1 MSILPRYIR
10 NMDKTATRAVLVS
23 LGLFALVIAILV
35 MGKYGDFV
43 DLSALQRSVQSYADS
58 PWGLPFLILV
68 FCLSAFIGVPQF
80 ALIAGAVAAFGPWQG
95 ALYSWIATLVSGALT
110 FWLGRFA
117 GEETFRRYAGNSA
130 QRMSGFVGRNA
141 FAASAIVRNV
151 PTGPFIV
158 VNMGFGVI
166 GASFLAYWGGMAL
179 GIIPKIA
186 VVTFLGESLGQAI
199 SGNPMIAVLAAL
211 AAGLVWFALMLF
223 ARRRIATSGQNVP
236 NEVDIPV
243 DSTDVPAE

>member
-10 NMDKTATRAVLVS
+10 NMDKSALRAILATLA
-23 LGLFALVIAILV
+23 LFALVIAIFV
-35 MGKYGDFV
+35 IGKFGDFV
-43 DLSALQRSVQSYADS
+43 DLDALQGAVQSFADS
-58 PWGLPFLILV
+58 PWGLLFLV
-68 FCLSAFIGVPQF
+68 FVFCISAFIGVPQF
-80 ALIAGAVAAFGPWQG
+80 ALIAGAVAAFGPWTG
-95 ALYSWIATLVSGALT
+95 AIYSWLATMVSGGLT

-130 QRMSGFVGRNA
+130 QRLSGFVGRNA

-166 GASFLAYWGGMAL
+166 GASFFAFWGGMAL
-179 GIIPKIA
+179 GIVPKIA

-223 ARRRIATSGQNVP
+223 ARRRIATTGQSVSGSAN
-236 NEVDIPV
+236 IPV
-243 DSTDVPAE
+243 DSSDIPVE

>member
-1 MSILPRYIR
+1 
-10 NMDKTATRAVLVS
+10 MDKSALRAILATLV
-23 LGLFALVIAILV
+23 LFALVIAIFV
-35 MGKYGDFV
+35 IGKFGNMV
-43 DLSALQRSVQSYADS
+43 DLDALQRSVQAFADS
-58 PWGLPFLILV
+58 PWGLPFLVFV
-68 FCLSAFIGVPQF
+68 FCISAFIGVPQF

-95 ALYSWIATLVSGALT
+95 ALYSWLATMVSGALT

-117 GEETFRRYAGNSA
+117 GEETFKRYAGNMA
-130 QRMSGFVGRNA
+130 QRMSAYIGRNA

-151 PTGPFIV
+151 PTGPFII

-199 SGNPMIAVLAAL
+199 SGNPLIAVLAAL

-223 ARRRIATSGQNVP
+223 ARRRIATPGQSVS
-236 NEVDIPV
+236 EVRDIPV
-243 DSTDVPAE
+243 DSNDVPAE

>member
-1 MSILPRYIR
+1 MLFKARCR
-10 NMDKTATRAVLVS
+10 ALLTAH
-23 LGLFALVIAILV
+23 GGCYF
-35 MGKYGDFV
+35 
-43 DLSALQRSVQSYADS
+43 LS
-58 PWGLPFLILV
+58 FV
-68 FCLSAFIGVPQF
+68 FCISAFIGVPQF
-80 ALIAGAVAAFGPWQG
+80 ALIAGAVAAFGPWTG
-95 ALYSWIATLVSGALT
+95 AIYSWLATMVSGGLT

-130 QRMSGFVGRNA
+130 QRLSGFVGRNA

-166 GASFLAYWGGMAL
+166 GASFFAFWGGMAL
-179 GIIPKIA
+179 GIVPKIA

-223 ARRRIATSGQNVP
+223 ARRRIATTGQSVSGSAN
-236 NEVDIPV
+236 IPV
-243 DSTDVPAE
+243 DSSDIPVE

>member
-1 MSILPRYIR
+1 MSILPRYLR
-10 NMDKTATRAVLVS
+10 NLDKTALRAVLVT
-23 LGLFALVIAILV
+23 LVLFALVIAIF
-35 MGKYGDFV
+35 MAGKFGNLV
-43 DLSALQRSVQSYADS
+43 DLDALQRATQDFADS
-58 PWGLPFLILV
+58 PWGLPFLIIV
-68 FCLSAFIGVPQF
+68 FCVSAFIGVPQF

-95 ALYSWIATLVSGALT
+95 ALYSWLATMVSGALT

-117 GEETFRRYAGNSA
+117 GEETFRRYAGNMA
-130 QRMSGFVGRNA
+130 QRMSGYIGRNA

-166 GASFLAYWGGMAL
+166 GASFLAFWGGMAL
-179 GIIPKIA
+179 GILPKIA

-211 AAGLVWFALMLF
+211 AAGLVWLALMLF
-223 ARRRIATSGQNVP
+223 ARRRVAASRQSVSDTP
-236 NEVDIPV
+236 NIPV
-243 DSTDVPAE
+243 DSSDVPAE